1 MKICIIAPSLGIGGI
16 ERTLSTLANYFSQKK
31 QADVHFVI
39 MYDFNPIYTLVSNIH
54 FYKPI
59 FSHKSTNKF
68 LYYIKLFYFLRSTVK
83 AIKPNVILSFGEIA
97 NVIILFS
104 LWGIKIPHF
113 ISDRGNPDLK
123 QGGIV
128 VRFFRRIL
136 YPHAAGMIAQTDY
149 AASVR
154 RKEFYGYTNI
164 SVIPNPCRNLEKL
177 TLERK
182 NWIVYIGRMHYE
194 KGVDRLINAVARIRN
209 FQDWKLVLV
218 GAGLHLDDFKQLAF
232 RLGVTDRVNFVGVS
246 NNVERYLFQS
256 KIFAFPSRGEG
267 FPNALLE
274 AMASGLACVSF
285 DCVAGPRDIIQN
297 HKNGLLIENGDID
310 AFTKAIELLMS
321 DENLRLAISKEAMLV
336 KQKYSLE
343 KIGDMYYNFLTRNL
357 R

>member
-1 MKICIIAPSLGIGGI
+1 MARFNEQRAIDDIRLLALDMINEAGSGHPGVALGAAP
-16 ERTLSTLANYFSQKK
+16 TL
-31 QADVHFVI
+31 
-39 MYDFNPIYTLVSNIH
+39 YTLFMKHMN
-54 FYKPI
+54 Y
-59 FSHKSTNKF
+59 
-68 LYYIKLFYFLRSTVK
+68 
-83 AIKPNVILSFGEIA
+83 
-97 NVIILFS
+97 
-104 LWGIKIPHF
+104 
-113 ISDRGNPDLK
+113 D
-123 QGGIV
+123 
-128 VRFFRRIL
+128 
-136 YPHAAGMIAQTDY
+136 
-149 AASVR
+149 
-154 RKEFYGYTNI
+154 
-164 SVIPNPCRNLEKL
+164 
-177 TLERK
+177 LERK

-285 DCVAGPRDIIQN
+285 DCVAGPRDIIQD